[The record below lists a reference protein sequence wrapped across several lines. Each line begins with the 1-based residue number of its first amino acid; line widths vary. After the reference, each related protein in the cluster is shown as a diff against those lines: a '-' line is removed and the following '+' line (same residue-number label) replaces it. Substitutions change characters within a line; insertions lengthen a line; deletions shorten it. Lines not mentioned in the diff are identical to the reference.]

1 VFAIWYLFD
10 PDDENY
16 LTKII
21 NNLAKKY
28 NSPSFVP
35 HITAYGLVDI
45 DLETLDQK
53 IFDSIHKIQP
63 FTIETSAI
71 NFSDDFWKTFYVEI
85 LLNKNFVKINNDL
98 TINLSKFSKYHFLPH
113 ISLLYKNMG
122 QSQKQFLK
130 KNIHIKKTFTI
141 TGIGIQQF
149 SEKIEDWKLV
159 KEYLFK

>member
-1 VFAIWYLFD
+1 MFAIWYLFD

-63 FTIETSAI
+63 FTIETSGI
-71 NFSDDFWKTFYVEI
+71 NFSDDFSVF
-85 LLNKNFVKINNDL
+85 
-98 TINLSKFSKYHFLPH
+98 
-113 ISLLYKNMG
+113 
-122 QSQKQFLK
+122 
-130 KNIHIKKTFTI
+130 
-141 TGIGIQQF
+141 
-149 SEKIEDWKLV
+149 
-159 KEYLFK
+159 